1 MVDYNNPYED
11 GQEGWDQG
19 YSDQQ
24 YLNQQYSGTNIPRTT
39 YIDQNALT
47 SLATNAGPSYPY
59 LSTGSASHDDPGSYI
74 PPHPGLATQ
83 PWDMGPYQAW
93 TTSSLPPT
101 TTYTM
106 TSGAFS
112 DPTATGFPDIAPLS
126 DSLPPIPEQQLV
138 EYQSGYDYSYGQ
150 APPRE
155 PSSSPS
161 QLRCDICNENFAN
174 QKNWDRHLTS
184 EKHLSNV
191 GEDDPDVPKYRCAC
205 TYSVARKD
213 NYRRHLKHC
222 AFRID
227 FAYVCTCGEH
237 TQDKEYHEQHIDN
250 CGRKRHKKGHK
261 W

>member
-1 MVDYNNPYED
+1 MADYNNPYED

-39 YIDQNALT
+39 YIDQTALT

-59 LSTGSASHDDPGSYI
+59 LSPGSASHDDPGSYI

-83 PWDMGPYQAW
+83 PWDMGPYQVW

-126 DSLPPIPEQQLV
+126 DSLPPIPEQYVVRCSHFLCKIKTLTLNQTARGVPERL
-138 EYQSGYDYSYGQ
+138 
-150 APPRE
+150 RLLLR
-155 PSSSPS
+155 PSSSS
-161 QLRCDICNENFAN
+161 RTQLIP
-174 QKNWDRHLTS
+174 L
-184 EKHLSNV
+184 
-191 GEDDPDVPKYRCAC
+191 P
-205 TYSVARKD
+205 
-213 NYRRHLKHC
+213 
-222 AFRID
+222 
-227 FAYVCTCGEH
+227 
-237 TQDKEYHEQHIDN
+237 TQM
-250 CGRKRHKKGHK
+250 
-261 W
+261 

>member
-1 MVDYNNPYED
+1 MADYNNPYED

-93 TTSSLPPT
+93 TTS
-101 TTYTM
+101 
-106 TSGAFS
+106 
-112 DPTATGFPDIAPLS
+112 
-126 DSLPPIPEQQLV
+126 QLV